1 MEDMTAIETKE
12 LKGVNLKNI
21 VAIIIATVGICTTT
35 VVSYTKLES
44 KIEMVGLKDEGDDRY
59 NELRLR
65 TIEINLSSMDLRI
78 KELENKL
85 EK

>member
-35 VVSYTKLES
+35 IVSYSKLES
-44 KIEMVGLKDEGDDRY
+44 KIDKLELQKQGDERY

-65 TIEINLSSMDLRI
+65 TIEINLSSMELRI
-78 KELENKL
+78 KEIESKL